1 MLHLCLYPFVVIA
14 RRRPQLHPPLPD
26 NTRPLSGLTWHNLT
40 DEPQLVAPHTP
51 AAHTNP
57 NEARQFHVEF
67 NKSRARGR
75 CVENLVRNHAQRHPL
90 MCVSVRCCITKRQA
104 PCLNTHWIWAIQEN
118 TIPVDLLRH
127 NYCGHSSEI
136 GPIGPTGPTGL
147 IGFISPV
154 GPVGPMGPIS
164 PIWRNKMLAVV
175 AILLLLWLYG
185 LTIGLFGNM
194 IHLLLIVALVAL
206 VFYAPANR

>member
-1 MLHLCLYPFVVIA
+1 
-14 RRRPQLHPPLPD
+14 RRPQIRPPLPD
-26 NTRPLSGLTWHNLT
+26 NTSPLSGLIWHNFT
-40 DEPQLVAPHTP
+40 EAPQLAAPHTP

-75 CVENLVRNHAQRHPL
+75 CAGNLVRNYARRHPL
-90 MCVSVRCCITKRQA
+90 LCASVRCCITKRQA

-118 TIPVDLLRH
+118 AIPVDLLRH

-136 GPIGPTGPTGL
+136 GLIGLIGPMGL
-147 IGFISPV
+147 IGFISPI
-154 GPVGPMGPIS
+154 GPIS
-164 PIWRNKMLAVV
+164 PIWINKMLAVV

-194 IHLLLIVALVAL
+194 IHLLLIVAMVAL
-206 VFYAPANR
+206 VYYVAATR

>member
-1 MLHLCLYPFVVIA
+1 MLHLYLYLCLYPFVVIA
-14 RRRPQLHPPLPD
+14 RRRPQLHPPLQD
-26 NTRPLSGLTWHNLT
+26 IARPLSGLTWHNLT
-40 DEPQLVAPHTP
+40 ESPQLAAPHTP
-51 AAHTNP
+51 AAYTNP

-75 CVENLVRNHAQRHPL
+75 SAGNLIRNYARRHHFV
-90 MCVSVRCCITKRQA
+90 CASVRCCITERQA

-118 TIPVDLLRH
+118 RIPVDLLRH

-136 GPIGPTGPTGL
+136 GLMGPA
-147 IGFISPV
+147 
-154 GPVGPMGPIS
+154 GPIS
-164 PIWRNKMLAVV
+164 PIWRDKMLMVV

-185 LTIGLFGNM
+185 LTMGLFGNM

-206 VFYAPANR
+206 VFYAPSNR